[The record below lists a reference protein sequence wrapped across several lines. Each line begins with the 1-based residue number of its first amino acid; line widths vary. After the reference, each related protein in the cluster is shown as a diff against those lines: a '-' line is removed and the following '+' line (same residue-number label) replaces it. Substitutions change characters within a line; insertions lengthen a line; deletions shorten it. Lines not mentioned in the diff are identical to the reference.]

1 MIEWVTDVSIKD
13 AKSATK
19 HHANA
24 RSESEPGSFGEWLCQ
39 EGLF

>member
-19 HHANA
+19 HHHANA
-24 RSESEPGSFGEWLCQ
+24 WRNQSREEWLFEEC
-39 EGLF
+39 LF